1 MSSDGGSFGSAG
13 LHIGSDWAVRCSTYP
28 DTTPILSVDAGR
40 TTVSVS
46 IAPAKGMTAHG
57 VAFARELAQEA
68 TLFAA
73 DCERLYAEQ
82 QDQDQAAEN
91 GAG

>member
-1 MSSDGGSFGSAG
+1 MSSDGSSFGSAG

-46 IAPAKGMTAHG
+46 IAPTKGMTAQG
-57 VAFARELAQEA
+57 VAFARELARQA
-68 TLFAA
+68 ARFAA
-73 DCERLYAEQ
+73 DCERLHAAQ
-82 QDQDQAAEN
+82 QNQAAECD
-91 GAG
+91 AA